1 MRRHAAMLAVVVMA
15 LVAPLVLVAPEA
27 LLLPFAA
34 QSEGDASLAFQLRQL
49 RPWLTLLL
57 AVAGASL
64 TARSWKSRRSWS
76 YRAVTSIPVLVLVVS
91 AVLARQNLFEWMF
104 APVSNLRFVEV
115 SDARHVEPGDMV
127 LGVRI
132 GDDAKAYPVRLLG
145 YYHVVNDQLG
155 SEPYVVTY

>member
-1 MRRHAAMLAVVVMA
+1 MRRHAAMLGVVLMA

-27 LLLPFAA
+27 LLRPFAA
-34 QSEGDASLAFQLRQL
+34 QSEGDIALAFQLRQL

-57 AVAGASL
+57 AVAGVFL
-64 TARSWKSRRSWS
+64 TARSWKGRRSWR
-76 YRAVTSIPVLVLVVS
+76 YRALTSIPVLVLVVS

-127 LGVRI
+127 LGVRV
-132 GDDAKAYPVRLLG
+132 GDDAIAFPVFLLG
-145 YYHVVNDQLG
+145 FHNVLNYYLVSLF
-155 SEPYVVTY
+155 YVVSF